1 MDSKWSV
8 YATMVCSN
16 SEDLYRLIDFLN
28 RNLKDKDVIFGMAKS
43 EQHPGKVQITIY
55 RTDAT

>member
-1 MDSKWSV
+1 
-8 YATMVCSN
+8 MVCSN

-43 EQHPGKVQITIY
+43 EQNPDKVQITIY

>member
-1 MDSKWSV
+1 
-8 YATMVCSN
+8 MVCSN
-16 SEDLYRLIDFLN
+16 SEDLYRIIDFLN

-43 EQHPGKVQITIY
+43 EQHPDKVQITIY